1 VITRTDSGHSTFN
14 IPQVGGQL
22 FQQAI
27 STIYYPPQDR
37 SATSVFQNWGTSLAY
52 NTAYNVLKEF
62 YPDFLR
68 IVFKRRRQQDPA
80 GAAPPTN
87 GALSVPLAN
96 Q

>member
-1 VITRTDSGHSTFN
+1 
-14 IPQVGGQL
+14 L